1 MTVARKLW
9 IGFGLLL
16 LIFVVAALL
25 IVSSIMSIQRDLG
38 NIKNVQEPARAA
50 SYEME
55 ISMGGIGRDV
65 RSYLTFGDPKYR
77 DQAGKDEARFERYK
91 DRYNS
96 LVNTPDEKK
105 RSDRIDSLYNS
116 YKATGESLMN
126 QKADRNS
133 SVSRQEVE
141 KFSKQQAEL
150 NGVLDDLVQKEA
162 SRQLADSQESAG
174 RSVRRVYEAI
184 LGMLI
189 LGLLIGG
196 GIAFMIG
203 RGISGNVRKLKEGA
217 DKIGGGDRDHR
228 IVLTTNDELGKVAAS
243 FNQMVE
249 RRQQAAAEIQRS
261 EERFRALSGAAF
273 EGIAITDQ
281 GKILEVNW
289 AFADMLGYELHE
301 VTGMKASEVVAPES
315 QEQVRENIAS
325 GYEEPYEVV
334 MLREDGARFDAEV
347 RGKMSSY
354 RGGTVRVT
362 AIRDVTE
369 RKQAETALKRSEARN
384 RAIVDTASDAILSM
398 KTDGI
403 VSSFNQGAENIFGYE
418 AGEVVGRPLKM
429 LMPERLRESHA
440 AGFRRY
446 METGEAHVVGGGTVE
461 LAGLR
466 KSGEEFPLEL
476 SLGEMREEGEQ
487 SFTGIIRDITERKQI
502 EEERRKSE
510 SSLAEAQRIAHMGNF
525 EWDITADKLTWS
537 DEVYRIYGFQPGSVA
552 PSYRKFMEVVH
563 PEDRVL
569 VKESI
574 DAALYGHQPYEF
586 SHRVVLPDGEERIV
600 YRRGRVV
607 FGDEGEPLSM
617 FGTAQDITI
626 QKRAEEEILD
636 KSRSLAG
643 FSSNLKQLHRINT
656 TNYEDQEELFSDY
669 LQTGR
674 EILGLDVGLISH
686 IEGQSF
692 TILAAESDI
701 GLVPGMVL
709 DLSETYCDEAV
720 STMRTSYS
728 SNVGKDERLSCRPAY
743 LNFKLE
749 SFISAPIW
757 VGDEIYGTLN
767 FSSIKARRPFTE
779 EEREIVELVAQSIGR
794 SLEAHQA
801 EEELKKAKEA
811 AEAANQA
818 KSEFLAN
825 MSHEIRTPMNGVIGM
840 TDLLLDTDLSEEQR
854 EYAETVGASGEALLR
869 IINDILDFSKI
880 EAGRVQ
886 LESMDFDLRETVE
899 QVAGLFA
906 NLAHQKGLELAS
918 FIESDVPTA
927 LRGDPF
933 RLRQIFTNLA
943 NNAIKF
949 TESGEV
955 ILYAR
960 LVEEDR
966 EAAKIRFE
974 VRDTGIGVTPE
985 QQERLF
991 SAFSQADA
999 STTRRYGG
1007 TGLGLT
1013 ICQRLV
1019 RLMGG
1024 EIGVDSE
1031 PGLHPGSTFWFTVP
1045 LKRQT
1050 VTASVAPAPREDLR
1064 GLRLL
1069 IVDDNATNRKIL
1081 HHQVTAWDIRN
1092 ESAEGG
1098 PRALEMMQEAVS
1110 RGEHY
1115 DAAILDMQ
1123 MPDMDGMEL
1132 ARKIKEDPDLADT
1145 KLVLLTSLIH
1155 RNLRQEAIEAGI
1167 NVHLT
1172 KPVRQ
1177 SELYDALATVMGSP
1191 HEEPPSASE
1200 EITSFEKPESGE
1212 KESYKILVAED
1223 NPVNQRVAVRMLAKL
1238 DYEVDLASDGV
1249 EALELFLRSPYDA
1262 VLMDCQMPELD
1273 GYETTA
1279 EIRRHEQEG
1288 THVPIIAMTANALQ
1302 GDRERAIEAG
1312 MDDYLSKPVQADQL
1326 DEVLRRW
1333 IQPSKPLASPVS
1345 NDSNSASSAPGPLDL
1360 AVFEGLRE
1368 LQEDGEP
1375 DLLAELVEM
1384 FLEDAASRINSLRE
1398 AVERDDAEAVEG
1410 IGHSLK
1416 GSCGNMGVREMQR
1429 LSAALQDA
1437 GAAGD
1442 LSEAT
1447 GLIQGLQEELER
1459 ARPALAEVS
1468 SGA

>member
-25 IVSSIMSIQRDLG
+25 IISSVMSIQRDLG
-38 NIKNVQEPARAA
+38 DIKNVQEPARAA

-55 ISMGGIGRDV
+55 ISMGGIGRDI
-65 RSYLTFGDPKYR
+65 RTYLELGDPEYR
-77 DQAGKDEARFERYK
+77 KQANDNEARFEKYR

-105 RSDRIDSLYNS
+105 RSARIDSLYKD
-116 YKATGESLMN
+116 YTATGESLMN
-126 QKADRNS
+126 QKAGQNS
-133 SVSRQEVE
+133 DVSRQDVK
-141 KFSKQQAEL
+141 KFSRQQAEL
-150 NGVLDDLVQKEA
+150 KGVLDDLVQKEA
-162 SRQLADSQESAG
+162 SRQLAGAQENAG

-184 LGMLI
+184 LGMLAAE
-189 LGLLIGG
+189 LLIGG
-196 GIAFMIG
+196 VAAFFIG
-203 RGISGNVRKLKEGA
+203 RGISGNVRKLEEGA
-217 DKIGGGDRDHR
+217 ARIGGGDLGHR
-228 IVLTTNDELGKVAAS
+228 IGLTTNDELGGVAAS
-243 FNQMVE
+243 FDQMAE
-249 RRQQAAAEIQRS
+249 RRQQAEAEIQGS

-273 EGIAITDQ
+273 EGIAITER
-281 GKILEVNW
+281 GEILEANR
-289 AFADMLGYELHE
+289 AFADMLGYKLRE
-301 VTGMKASEVVAPES
+301 VVGMNASEVAAPES
-315 QEQVRENIAS
+315 REMVLRNIAS
-325 GYEEPYEVV
+325 GYEEPYEAVV
-334 MLREDGARFDAEV
+334 IRKDGTTFDVEV

-354 RGGTVRVT
+354 KGGAVRVT
-362 AIRDVTE
+362 ALRNVTE

-384 RAIVDTASDAILSM
+384 RAIVDTASDAILTM
-398 KTDGI
+398 KVDGT
-403 VSSFNQGAENIFGYE
+403 VSSFNQGAERIFGYE
-418 AGEVVGRPLKM
+418 AGEVIGQPLKM
-429 LMPERLRESHA
+429 LMPERLRGPHA

-446 METGEAHVVGGGTVE
+446 METGEAHVIGRGTVE

-466 KSGEEFPLEL
+466 KNGEEFPLEL
-476 SLGEMREEGEQ
+476 SLGEMSEGEERL
-487 SFTGIIRDITERKQI
+487 FTGIIRDITGRKQVEEELERRARLLNLTQDTIIVRGLEGEISFWNRGAEEMYGWRREEALGRKSHDLLKTRFPEPLTNI
-502 EEERRKSE
+502 EE
-510 SSLAEAQRIAHMGNF
+510 
-525 EWDITADKLTWS
+525 
-537 DEVYRIYGFQPGSVA
+537 
-552 PSYRKFMEVVH
+552 
-563 PEDRVL
+563 
-569 VKESI
+569 
-574 DAALYGHQPYEF
+574 AL
-586 SHRVVLPDGEERIV
+586 L
-600 YRRGRVV
+600 
-607 FGDEGEPLSM
+607 DEGYWEGELVHTTRDGKETVAASRWALQRDEHEEAVSVLEINNDV
-617 FGTAQDITI
+617 TER
-626 QKRAEEEILD
+626 KRAEKEVLD
-636 KSRSLAG
+636 QSRALAG

-656 TNYEDQEELFSDY
+656 TNYEDLDELFSDY
-669 LQTGR
+669 LRTGR
-674 EILGLDVGLISH
+674 EILDLDVGLISH

-709 DLSETYCDEAV
+709 DLSETYCDDAV

-728 SNVGKDERLSCRPAY
+728 SNVGEDERLSCRPAY

-757 VGDEIYGTLN
+757 VGGVIYGTLN
-767 FSSIKARRPFTE
+767 FSSVKARRPFVE
-779 EEREIVELVAQSIGR
+779 QEREITELIAQSIGR

-801 EEELKKAKEA
+801 EEDLKAAKEA
-811 AEAANQA
+811 AEGANQA

-840 TDLLLDTDLSEEQR
+840 TDLLLDTDLSDEQR
-854 EYAETVGASGEALLR
+854 EYAETVGSSGEALLR

-886 LESMDFDLRETVE
+886 LEDMDFDLRETVE

-906 NLAHQKGLELAS
+906 NLAHDKGLELAS
-918 FIESDVPTA
+918 FIEGDVPTA

-960 LVEEDR
+960 LIEDSKDTAR
-966 EAAKIRFE
+966 IRFE

-991 SAFSQADA
+991 QAFSQADA

-1019 RLMGG
+1019 GLMGG

-1031 PGLHPGSTFWFTVP
+1031 PELHRGSTFWFTVP
-1045 LKRQT
+1045 LKRQKG
-1050 VTASVAPAPREDLR
+1050 TASIAPAPLEDLC

-1081 HHQVTAWDIRN
+1081 RHQLTAWDIRN
-1092 ESAEGG
+1092 ESAESG
-1098 PRALEMMQEAVS
+1098 PRALEMMREAAS
-1110 RGEHY
+1110 RDEPY
-1115 DAAILDMQ
+1115 EIAVLDMQ

-1132 ARKIKEDPDLADT
+1132 ARKIKEDPDLAET

-1155 RNLRQEAIEAGI
+1155 RNFREEAVEAGI
-1167 NVHLT
+1167 NVYLT

-1177 SELYDALATVMGSP
+1177 SDLYDALATVMG
-1191 HEEPPSASE
+1191 PPAERPLSTPEKEA
-1200 EITSFEKPESGE
+1200 TSSDIPVSGE
-1212 KESYKILVAED
+1212 EGRYKILVAED

-1238 DYEVDLASDGV
+1238 GYAVDLASDGV
-1249 EALELFLRSPYDA
+1249 EALELLFRSSYDA

-1279 EIRRHEQEG
+1279 EIRQREQEQRD

-1312 MDDYLSKPVQADQL
+1312 MDDYLSKPVQAGQL

-1333 IQPSKPLASPVS
+1333 IQRPKP
-1345 NDSNSASSAPGPLDL
+1345 ASSNGSDGSSPAPGPLDL
-1360 AVFEGLRE
+1360 AVLEGLRD

-1375 DLLAELVEM
+1375 DLLAELAEM
-1384 FLEDAASRINSLRE
+1384 FLEDAASRITSLKE
-1398 AVERDDAEAVEG
+1398 AVERDDVEAVEE
-1410 IGHSLK
+1410 IAHSLK
-1416 GSCGNMGVREMQR
+1416 GSCGNMGVREMHR
-1429 LSAALQDA
+1429 LSSDLQDA
-1437 GAAGD
+1437 GASGD
-1442 LSEAT
+1442 LSGARP
-1447 GLIQGLQEELER
+1447 LIRRLQEELER
-1459 ARPALAEVS
+1459 ARPVLAELS
-1468 SGA
+1468 SETPKA